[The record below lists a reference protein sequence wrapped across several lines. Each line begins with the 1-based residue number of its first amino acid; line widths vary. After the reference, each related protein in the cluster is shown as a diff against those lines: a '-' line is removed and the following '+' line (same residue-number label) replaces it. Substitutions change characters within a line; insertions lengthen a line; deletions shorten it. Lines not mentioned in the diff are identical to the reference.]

1 MVNRDKILRK
11 NVSFG
16 VLFKTLNIGIAFFTI
31 PFLLKYLNT
40 EQYGLWVTIFSI
52 VNVIIYIDG
61 GIGNGLKTKL
71 SEAISRNEL
80 KLAREY
86 ISTAYFSISIFSLL
100 ILIIGFF
107 IIYSINL
114 KELLN
119 TTIDEETLKSTFFIT
134 LLMMTV
140 GYILGLYKSLFYASQ
155 KSFIVELSMLI
166 YQGFNL
172 LLIILVLNH
181 FKSSLIYVALIY
193 GISTILIGVFFSLK
207 FFKTNKQIAPSLKF
221 FKKRTVYD
229 LFGLSID
236 FFIIQLCMIIIFSTD
251 NIIISKLLGPIE
263 VASYDVVLK
272 LFQVIITF
280 TIIIQDPFW
289 ALYSDAFEKNDFNWI
304 KKTIKTWNILFI
316 PFLLFVLMLIYFAKS
331 IIKLWL
337 QYDLEIQQ
345 SLILFMG
352 IFVIV
357 RVYGIIYMYFL
368 NGIGKI
374 KLQLWLYVFGAV
386 INIPLSIYFVK
397 YMNLGSSGVI
407 LGTIFSML
415 ALMIFLP
422 IQSFKILNQ
431 KDKINVQAF
440 EKNKMR

>member
-1 MVNRDKILRK
+1 MVNRDTILRK
-11 NVSFG
+11 NVSLG
-16 VLFKTLNIGIAFFTI
+16 VLFKILNISIAFLTI

-80 KLAREY
+80 MLAREY
-86 ISTAYFSISIFSLL
+86 ISTAYFTISIFSFLV
-100 ILIIGFF
+100 LIIGFF

-119 TTIDEETLKSTFFIT
+119 TTIDEETLKMTFFIT
-134 LLMMTV
+134 LVMMTF
-140 GYILGLYKSLFYASQ
+140 GYILGLYKSLFYANQ
-155 KSFIVELSMLI
+155 KSFVVELSMLI
-166 YQGFNL
+166 YQGLNL

-181 FKSSLIYVALIY
+181 FRSSLIYVAIIY
-193 GISTILIGVFFSLK
+193 GLSTILTGVFFSLK
-207 FFKTNKQIAPSLKF
+207 FFKKQKQIAPSLKF
-221 FKKRTVYD
+221 FKKRTIYD
-229 LFGLSID
+229 LFGLSIN

-251 NIIISKLLGPIE
+251 NIIISKLLGPSE
-263 VASYDVVLK
+263 VTSYDIVLK

-289 ALYSDAFEKNDFNWI
+289 ALYSDAFEKKDFNWI
-304 KKTIKTWNILFI
+304 KKTIKMWNILFI
-316 PFLLFVLMLIYFAKS
+316 PFLFFVFILIYFARP
-331 IIKLWL
+331 IIIFWL
-337 QYDLEIQQ
+337 QYDLKIQQ

-374 KLQLWLYVFGAV
+374 KLQLWLYVFGAA

-407 LGTIFSML
+407 LGTIISML
-415 ALMIFLP
+415 GLMIFLP
-422 IQSFKILNQ
+422 IQSFRILNR
-431 KDKINVQAF
+431 KVKINVQAL
-440 EKNKMR
+440 EKHKI

>member
-1 MVNRDKILRK
+1 
-11 NVSFG
+11 
-16 VLFKTLNIGIAFFTI
+16 
-31 PFLLKYLNT
+31 
-40 EQYGLWVTIFSI
+40 
-52 VNVIIYIDG
+52 
-61 GIGNGLKTKL
+61 
-71 SEAISRNEL
+71 
-80 KLAREY
+80 
-86 ISTAYFSISIFSLL
+86 
-100 ILIIGFF
+100 
-107 IIYSINL
+107 
-114 KELLN
+114 
-119 TTIDEETLKSTFFIT
+119 
-134 LLMMTV
+134 MMTF
-140 GYILGLYKSLFYASQ
+140 GYILGLYKSLFYANQ
-155 KSFIVELSMLI
+155 KSFVVELSMLI
-166 YQGFNL
+166 YQGLNL
-172 LLIILVLNH
+172 LLIVLVLNH

-193 GISTILIGVFFSLK
+193 GLSTILIGVFFSVK
-207 FFKTNKQIAPSLKF
+207 FFKKQKQIAPSLKF

-229 LFGLSID
+229 LFGLSIN

-251 NIIISKLLGPIE
+251 NIIISKLLGPSE
-263 VASYDVVLK
+263 VTSYDIVRK

-289 ALYSDAFEKNDFNWI
+289 ALYSDAFEKKDFNWI

-316 PFLLFVLMLIYFAKS
+316 PFLLFVLMLIYFARP
-331 IIKLWL
+331 IIKFWI
-337 QYDLEIQQ
+337 QYDLKIQQ

-415 ALMIFLP
+415 GLMIFLP

-431 KDKINVQAF
+431 KDKINV
-440 EKNKMR
+440 